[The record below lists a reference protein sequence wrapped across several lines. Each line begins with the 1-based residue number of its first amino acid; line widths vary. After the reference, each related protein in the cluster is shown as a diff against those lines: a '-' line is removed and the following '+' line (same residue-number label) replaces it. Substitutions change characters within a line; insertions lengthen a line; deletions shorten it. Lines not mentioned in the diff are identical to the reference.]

1 MAIARRIEPLEE
13 VIDDLK
19 EQLRARHIY
28 RLQQGHCSIAAG
40 FVWSDI
46 LTNLERTADHC
57 SNIAVYTM
65 QLPSDMLDAHKY
77 LNSIKSS
84 SNSNFVEDYEMYKS
98 RYALRK

>member
-28 RLQQGHCSIAAG
+28 RLQEGKCSIAAG

-57 SNIAVYTM
+57 SNVAVCVIDASEHNM
-65 QLPSDMLDAHKY
+65 NAHQAISDMKKGNAYFDEKYAQYAEKY
-77 LNSIKSS
+77 L
-84 SNSNFVEDYEMYKS
+84 
-98 RYALRK
+98 